1 MRSTRP
7 PDDERGRAPAPT
19 IGPRARRRRRALEL
33 ARWAVT
39 AAVVLGAVWLF
50 RQLDLALLLATLRGA
65 DLRLLALAVGL
76 NLTAN
81 LFARA
86 SRWRALLP
94 PSPRTGRPP
103 RALELAPILLAMQ
116 AALNVFPFRA
126 GEAVRVLELRRRHG
140 YAISALVSVTLAEKL
155 VEATTIALYVVPVL
169 TGLPGA
175 SAWVRT
181 RSLGIA
187 LAALALATV
196 AIVLLARATSRSLGS
211 VPGGRADGRAP
222 SSPPPL
228 GRRLA
233 GRAGDVLRTLG
244 RPGAWARAGGWSIA
258 SDACD
263 VAMILLCL
271 RAVGVDQPFA
281 AGCAI
286 LLAINLA
293 IAIPSTPA
301 QLGAF
306 EAGALFALARLGVR
320 PDVATAFALLYH
332 AAHVVP
338 TTLLGGLVLLF
349 AKRERPRETPAP
361 FAPRASAASGI
372 DPPSP

>member
-1 MRSTRP
+1 VTSTRP
-7 PDDERGRAPAPT
+7 PDPKRDPAPHAR
-19 IGPRARRRRRALEL
+19 PRAVEI
-33 ARWAVT
+33 ARWAIT
-39 AAVVLGAVWLF
+39 FAVLVGAIWLF
-50 RQLDLALLLATLRGA
+50 RQLDFRLLLATLEGA
-65 DLRLLALAVGL
+65 DPRFLAAAIGI

-94 PSPRTGRPP
+94 PSPRTGERP

-126 GEAVRVLELRRRHG
+126 GEAVRVLELQRRHG
-140 YAISALVSVTLAEKL
+140 YAVSALISVTLAEKL
-155 VEATTIALYVVPVL
+155 VEVTTIALYVIPVL
-169 TGLPGA
+169 LGLPGA

-181 RSLGIA
+181 RSLGV
-187 LAALALATV
+187 AALSLVLGT
-196 AIVLLARATSRSLGS
+196 IVLVWLARRWATRASTLARAVAGVLGQ
-211 VPGGRADGRAP
+211 PA
-222 SSPPPL
+222 
-228 GRRLA
+228 
-233 GRAGDVLRTLG
+233 T
-244 RPGAWARAGGWSIA
+244 WARAGAWSIV

-263 VAMILLCL
+263 VTMILLCL
-271 RAVGVDQPFA
+271 RAVGVTQPIA

-306 EAGALFALARLGVR
+306 EAGALFALARLGVSR
-320 PDVATAFALLYH
+320 DVAAAFALLYH

-338 TTLLGGLVLLF
+338 TTILGGIALLL
-349 AKRERPRETPAP
+349 ARRRAAP
-361 FAPRASAASGI
+361 LPSTFAPRASAVSGI
-372 DPPSP
+372 DPPPP

>member
-1 MRSTRP
+1 MTSTRP
-7 PDDERGRAPAPT
+7 PDRKRDETRHAR
-19 IGPRARRRRRALEL
+19 PRAVEI

-39 AAVVLGAVWLF
+39 CAVLIGAVWLF
-50 RQLDLALLLATLRGA
+50 RRLDLRLLLATLRGA
-65 DLRLLALAVGL
+65 DLRWLAAAIGI

-94 PSPRTGRPP
+94 SSPRTGRSPS
-103 RALELAPILLAMQ
+103 ALELAPILLAMQ

-126 GEAVRVLELRRRHG
+126 GEAVRVLELQRRHR
-140 YAISALVSVTLAEKL
+140 YPVATLVSVTLAEKL

-169 TGLPGA
+169 IFLPGA
-175 SAWVRT
+175 AAWVRT
-181 RSLGIA
+181 RSLGFA
-187 LAALALATV
+187 LLALVLATL
-196 AIVLLARATSRSLGS
+196 ALVLLVRRWSERASTLARAAFGVL
-211 VPGGRADGRAP
+211 GRASTWTRA
-222 SSPPPL
+222 S
-228 GRRLA
+228 
-233 GRAGDVLRTLG
+233 
-244 RPGAWARAGGWSIA
+244 GWSLF

-263 VAMILLCL
+263 VTMILLCL
-271 RAVGVDQPFA
+271 RAVGLRQPIA

-306 EAGALFALARLGVR
+306 EAGALFALARLGVEA
-320 PDVATAFALLYH
+320 DVAAAFALLYH

-338 TTLLGGLVLLF
+338 TTLLGGVALLL
-349 AKRERPRETPAP
+349 ARRRPRDEVAKT
-361 FAPRASAASGI
+361 FAPRASAVSGI
-372 DPPSP
+372 DPPPP